1 MIEREQH
8 RLDAHA
14 LHAKLI
20 AFLREH
26 EEDLAESVAR
36 TAIERGYARY
46 VPELKQTLRTI
57 VSGVTK
63 AIGAFV
69 DSDKKSAFCPGEDF
83 DGDQLATFVRAE
95 SQALLARGV
104 RVEVVFGLLQQCRLV
119 YVQQCSEAEL
129 EQREVWQA
137 LVEVCFDRMEVGL
150 VASWSNP
157 VFAES
162 GQWLVSHD
170 PAGTTRRQPEPSE
183 LSEPARVD
191 PRVRELSSIND
202 TLRRELEQRQR
213 VEEERD
219 LYYRAVLNSQ
229 KLEAV
234 GSLAGGVAHDL
245 NNLLQVIRCNIDA
258 MRERA
263 DRASFGLLEEM
274 KQVTERAVVLVRQL
288 LLFSR
293 KQPMARRA
301 LDVGD
306 VARDLMRM
314 LQRVLPEN
322 TRIVSEI
329 AEHLPQVRADVSAIE
344 QLLMNLVINAR
355 DAMPCGGTIH
365 VTIGHERRVPPE
377 RVRTKGCMDQ
387 VAIWVRDA
395 GPGMDDEVLSRIF
408 DPFFT
413 TKVHSSGLGLSVV
426 YGVVEEH
433 GGWVEVSSVV
443 GQGSCF
449 TVYLPVVE
457 EGAASGPPSTAEQ
470 VTNLV
475 GRGERILLVEDE
487 EIVRRTLARELTR
500 HGYAVQA
507 VPSGEEALKIFR
519 RSPGYFDCVVSDGI
533 MPGISGPEMVIEM
546 LKSNAQQRAIF
557 MSGYAPTL
565 DCWKDLQSRGYRLLA
580 KPFGIGE
587 LVAALRET
595 LDYHEDLQAV
605 TVRASHLAR

>member
-20 AFLREH
+20 AFLRDH
-26 EEDLAESVAR
+26 EDELAERIAR

-46 VPELKQTLRTI
+46 VPELKGTLHAI
-57 VSGVTK
+57 VSRTTR
-63 AIGAFV
+63 AIGAFA
-69 DSDKKSAFCPGEDF
+69 DSENKSAFCPGEDF
-83 DGDQLATFVRAE
+83 DGDPLASFVKAEAQGLLTRGVRAE
-95 SQALLARGV
+95 V
-104 RVEVVFGLLQQCRLV
+104 IFGLLQQCRVAYL
-119 YVQQCSEAEL
+119 QQCSEAEL
-129 EQREVWQA
+129 EHREVWQA
-137 LVEVCFDRMEVGL
+137 LVEVSFDRMELGL
-150 VASWSNP
+150 VASWSSP
-157 VFAES
+157 GFVES
-162 GQWLVSHD
+162 GQWLVSRDAIGRHPD
-170 PAGTTRRQPEPSE
+170 A
-183 LSEPARVD
+183 LDKSEPDRVD
-191 PRVRELSSIND
+191 PRVRELSAIND
-202 TLRRELEQRQR
+202 ALRRELEQRQR
-213 VEEERD
+213 VEEERE
-219 LYYRAVLNSQ
+219 LYYRALLHSQ

-245 NNLLQVIRCNIDA
+245 NNLLQVMRCNIDA

-274 KQVTERAVVLVRQL
+274 RQVTERAVSLVRQL

-293 KQPMARRA
+293 KQPMARRV

-314 LQRVLPEN
+314 LHRVLPEN
-322 TRIVSEI
+322 VRIISEI
-329 AEHLPQVRADVSAIE
+329 AEHLPPVRVDVSAIE
-344 QLLMNLVINAR
+344 QLLLNLVINAR
-355 DAMPCGGTIH
+355 DAMPNGGTIH
-365 VTIGHERRVPPE
+365 VTIGHEQRVPPE
-377 RVRTKGCMDQ
+377 RVRTKGSMDQ

-395 GPGMDDEVLSRIF
+395 GPGMEDEVMARIF

-449 TVYLPVVE
+449 AVYLPVADEV
-457 EGAASGPPSTAEQ
+457 ASSEPLSEREK
-470 VTNLV
+470 VTNLI

-487 EIVRRTLARELTR
+487 ESVRRALTRELTR

-507 VPSGEEALKIFR
+507 VANGEDALKIFR

-546 LKSNAQQRAIF
+546 LRSNPQQRAIF

-565 DCWKDLQSRGYRLLA
+565 DCWKDLQNRGYRLLA